1 METRENEANRV
12 VVLKALEGHRRLI
25 DVYCIL
31 KVRVAWT
38 VAETKEITQRASV
51 PAAMCDLLDCAF

>member
-12 VVLKALEGHRRLI
+12 VVPEALEGNRRLI
-25 DVYCIL
+25 DVDCIVKL
-31 KVRVAWT
+31 RVAWT

-51 PAAMCDLLDCAF
+51 PAAIV